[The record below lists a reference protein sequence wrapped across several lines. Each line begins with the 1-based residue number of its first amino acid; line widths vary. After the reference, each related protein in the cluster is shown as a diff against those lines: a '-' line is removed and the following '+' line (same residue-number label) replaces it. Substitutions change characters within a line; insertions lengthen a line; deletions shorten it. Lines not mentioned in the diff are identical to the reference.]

1 MYIQEFFRQ
10 KRTKKA
16 RLKEFMDNST
26 LSSLKNEPCFACPR
40 QCGAFRPSR
49 AGFCGVSENPVVA
62 KVMTHFWEEP
72 CISGDKGS
80 GAIFFSGCNLRCVFC
95 QNKKISRDG
104 FGREITVDGLSKIFE
119 RLDKGGVNNINL
131 VTPTHFSSA
140 ISAALSIYRPSIP
153 VVYNCGGYESVDT
166 LKALEGKIQIYLPD
180 FKYSDSSLSSAFS
193 AASDYPKTALAA
205 LWEMYRQVGPC
216 KFGEDGILKS
226 GMMVRH
232 LVLPGHLENSYGVI
246 DLFADTFE
254 KGTVLFSLMSQY
266 TPQRNNLLPFKELNR
281 RLTTLEYNRVC
292 DYMIKKGVDYGFC
305 QERSSAKEEYT
316 PDFDLSG
323 F

>member
-1 MYIQEFFRQ
+1 MNDLIF
-10 KRTKKA
+10 
-16 RLKEFMDNST
+16 
-26 LSSLKNEPCFACPR
+26 SSLKTEPCFACPR
-40 QCGAFRPSR
+40 RCGVSRLSR
-49 AGFCGVSENPVVA
+49 AGFCRVSENPVVA

-104 FGREITVDGLSKIFE
+104 FGREITVYELSEIFKK
-119 RLDKGGVNNINL
+119 LDKSGVNNINL

-180 FKYSDSSLSSAFS
+180 FKYSDPSLSAAFS
-193 AASDYPKTALAA
+193 AAQDYPQTALSA
-205 LWEMYRQVGPC
+205 LKEMYRQVGPC
-216 KFGEDGILKS
+216 KFGEDGMLKS
-226 GMMVRH
+226 GMIVRH
-232 LVLPGHLENSYGVI
+232 LVLPGHLKNSCGVI

-266 TPQRNNLLPFKELNR
+266 TPPQDKFLPFKELNR
-281 RLTTLEYNRVC
+281 RITTFEYNKVY
-292 DYMIKKGVDYGFC
+292 DYMVKKGVDYGFC

>member
-1 MYIQEFFRQ
+1 MNDLFF
-10 KRTKKA
+10 
-16 RLKEFMDNST
+16 
-26 LSSLKNEPCFACPR
+26 SSLKTEPCFACPR
-40 QCGAFRPSR
+40 RCGVSR
-49 AGFCGVSENPVVA
+49 LSRTGFCRVSENPVVA

-80 GAIFFSGCNLRCVFC
+80 GSIFFSGCNLRCVFC
-95 QNKKISRDG
+95 QNKKINRDV
-104 FGREITVDGLSKIFE
+104 FGREITVYELSEIFKK
-119 RLDKGGVNNINL
+119 LDKSGVNNINL

-153 VVYNCGGYESVDT
+153 VVYNCGGYESVNT

-180 FKYSDSSLSSAFS
+180 FKYSDPSLSAAFS
-193 AASDYPKTALAA
+193 AAQDYPQTALSA
-205 LWEMYRQVGPC
+205 LKEM
-216 KFGEDGILKS
+216 LKS
-226 GMMVRH
+226 GMIVRH
-232 LVLPGHLENSYGVI
+232 LVLPGHLKNSYGVI

-266 TPQRNNLLPFKELNR
+266 TPPQDKSLPFKELNR
-281 RLTTLEYNRVC
+281 RITTFEYNRVY
-292 DYMIKKGVDYGFC
+292 DYMVKKGVDYGFC

>member
-1 MYIQEFFRQ
+1 
-10 KRTKKA
+10 
-16 RLKEFMDNST
+16 MDNLNFSA
-26 LSSLKNEPCFACPR
+26 LKNEPCFACPR
-40 QCGAFRPSR
+40 RCGISRLSR
-49 AGFCGVSENPVVA
+49 AGFCGVSEEPVVA

-72 CISGDKGS
+72 CISGQKGS

-95 QNKKISRDG
+95 QNRKISREG
-104 FGREITVDGLSKIFE
+104 FGRKISVDELSKIFE
-119 RLDKGGVNNINL
+119 KLDKSGVNNINL

-140 ISAALSIYRPSIP
+140 ISAALSVYHPAVP
-153 VVYNCGGYESVDT
+153 VVYNCGGYESVKT
-166 LKALEGKIQIYLPD
+166 LKSLEGKVQIYLPD
-180 FKYSDSSLSSAFS
+180 FKYSDPSLSLALS
-193 AASDYPKTALAA
+193 AAPDYPQIALSA
-205 LWEMYRQVGPC
+205 LKEMYRQVGPC
-216 KFGEDGILKS
+216 EFGEDGILKS
-226 GMMVRH
+226 GMIVRH

-266 TPQRNNLLPFKELNR
+266 TPPRDKALPFKELNR
-281 RLTTLEYNRVC
+281 RLTTLEYNRVY
-292 DYMIKKGVDYGFC
+292 DYMLKKGIDYGFC